1 MNQGRRSS
9 RFFAFA
15 CLVFAT
21 ANNLLLAQEFK
32 PLELLQQPTSAT
44 TTEDGQLLL
53 IGHAKENQLTVVE
66 TATGKVVKSF
76 ACDAPICIL
85 ARGDKVFAASKT
97 TGTISVY
104 SISKDWEKID
114 ELESGFKEL
123 KWLSAPGGKSFQNVV
138 LATAAETQH
147 VARLVLVDIVKDKH
161 QTIGEK
167 KVGIGIGTVSY
178 DGASYLTQRDPW
190 SGGGINEMRD
200 FRAAIAGRETESP
213 KFTGYNFGFLYQVQP
228 GPYWFGGPK
237 LAKGVPPEE
246 FGDADLGII
255 VVPDR
260 LKNVCYAIDPEQI
273 RCLALDLSQTKLG
286 EQAVSFP
293 KTYERMA
300 GNVRKP
306 NKVQRDD
313 WGFNDRHHV
322 AVTLG
327 DKLYV
332 YLFSEKHKSI
342 YFAALPAFDTSKA
355 PAPQVA
361 TTTAGNEV
369 PEASGD
375 ATQLPAKVQVGKA
388 VTFKLPGAAGA
399 TYELMTGPKSAK
411 IANGTLT
418 WTPAKSEA
426 GEQQFKIRA
435 KSGAA
440 VSFLRLQTTV
450 VDLSDVSKKGVASKG
465 PTPTKGTPPTKS
477 GSTPPAEA
485 AEPNLDNVG
494 VHPLGEL
501 NAGLSYSLDRG
512 SVIIADGNKV
522 QFLDRSGITVAREQ
536 TFDSRYKQIAERPE
550 YYVALAAKN
559 LDLIDKKTLKVLKSI
574 DIDYAQLNGM
584 AIHPTKKQTYVAFA
598 KPSEKDYI
606 KSKPVLLVNEEMG
619 QLAEL
624 PDVYGL
630 WLHVTPKG
638 DRLITGLQQIYKDTT
653 TLSLRDEFAHV
664 DRVFAYDITGAQPKL
679 VGANEHPG
687 ANGRKLRM
695 SSDGRHVAYIA
706 GGGAGG
712 RGYSIAALAADDVT
726 RESSRYPID
735 AYPIDIAFHPTLNLV
750 ACCNESKIWIFDR
763 RTGEELADR
772 LEPGHKFQKI
782 EQLLFTPGGT
792 RLLVA
797 QQGKQ
802 GKVLQAIPLKLTA
815 VEHSQL
821 GPAGVDAKTSPAAAT
836 GAAATP
842 ATTGGVQTWTDKT
855 GQFKIEAELLK
866 VENGKA
872 TLRKTNGE
880 VIQVNLEFFSPADQ
894 ARLKN
899 AK

>member
-1 MNQGRRSS
+1 MALL
-9 RFFAFA
+9 FFAA
-15 CLVFAT
+15 VVSQLP
-21 ANNLLLAQEFK
+21 AQEFK

-44 TTEDGQLLL
+44 VTEDGKLLL
-53 IGHAKENQLTVVE
+53 IGHAKENQLTVVD

-76 ACDAPICIL
+76 ACDAPICL
-85 ARGDKVFAASKT
+85 LSRGDKVLAASKSN
-97 TGTISVY
+97 GTISVY

-123 KWLSAPGGKSFQNVV
+123 KWLSAPGGKYFQNIV
-138 LATAAETQH
+138 LATGAESQH
-147 VARLVLVDIVKDKH
+147 VARLALVDIAKDKH

-178 DGASYLTQRDPW
+178 DGTSYLTQRDPW
-190 SGGGINEMRD
+190 SGGGIHEMRD
-200 FRAAIAGRETESP
+200 FKAAIAGSETESP
-213 KFTGYNFGFLYQVQP
+213 KFTSYNFGFLYQVQP

-255 VVPDR
+255 VIPDR

-273 RCLALDLSQTKLG
+273 RCLALDLAQTKLG

-293 KTYERMA
+293 KSYERMEKS
-300 GNVRKP
+300 VRKP

-313 WGFNDRHHV
+313 YGFNDRHHV

-327 DKLYV
+327 DKLCI
-332 YLFSEKHKSI
+332 YLFSEKSKTI

-355 PAPQVA
+355 PAPLVA
-361 TTTAGNEV
+361 ATSGAGNDT
-369 PEASGD
+369 PAAGDSAS
-375 ATQLPAKVQVGKA
+375 LPAKVQVGKPIS
-388 VTFKLPGAAGA
+388 FKLPGAAGT

-411 IANGTLT
+411 VDNGTLT
-418 WTPAKSEA
+418 WTPGKSDA

-435 KSGAA
+435 KSGTA

-450 VDLSDVSKKGVASKG
+450 VDLSDLPKTVASKG
-465 PTPTKGTPPTKS
+465 PTPPRGPTPPTK
-477 GSTPPAEA
+477 GNNPKTTEPA

-536 TFDSRYKQIAERPE
+536 AFEARYKQIAERPE

-559 LDLIDKKTLKVLKSI
+559 LDLIDKKTLQVLKSI
-574 DIDYAQLNGM
+574 DIDYAQLHSM
-584 AIHPTKKQTYVAFA
+584 AIHPTKKQTFVAFA

-606 KSKPVLLVNEEMG
+606 KSKPVLLVNEDSG

-630 WLHVTPKG
+630 WLQVTPKG
-638 DRLITGLQQIYKDTT
+638 DKLVTGLQQIYKDTT
-653 TLSLRDEFAHV
+653 SFSLRDEFAHV

-687 ANGRKLRM
+687 ANGRKLRL
-695 SSDGRHVAYIA
+695 SLDGKHVAYVA

-712 RGYSIAALAADDVT
+712 NGYSIAALATDDVT
-726 RESSRYPID
+726 RESSRYKID
-735 AYPIDIAFHPTLNLV
+735 AYPVDIAFHPTLNLV
-750 ACCNESKIWIFDR
+750 ACCNEGKIWIFDR

-782 EQLLFTPGGT
+782 EQLLFTPGGS

-797 QQGKQ
+797 HQSKQ

-815 VEHSQL
+815 TEQSQL
-821 GPAGVDAKTSPAAAT
+821 GPAGAEAKTPPAATT

-842 ATTGGVQTWTDKT
+842 AKAGGVQTWTDKT
-855 GQFKIEAELLK
+855 GQFKIEAELVK

-872 TLRKTNGE
+872 TLRKPSGE
-880 VIQVNLEFFSPADQ
+880 VLSVNLEFFSPADQ
-894 ARLKN
+894 ARLKSG
-899 AK
+899 K